1 MDNYNLEEKITEEEF
16 LNETDEDTTNKDV
29 INEEIQN
36 WNEKPIPEEKLKKW
50 MAFALVV
57 VLSLLV
63 IYAFIKVSL
72 PESKNEK
79 TNIKKEQEE
88 DKSSTHQNKNMDNM
102 MLDFDATSYKEYSK
116 SKEKNSFDT
125 NIPYETNK
133 SSSDN
138 STIREKDI
146 INVRNEENDILKEL
160 RSQQIKDEINARKS
174 NLRFDNSVEK
184 ASSEKTQYIEERS
197 EQPKQIAY
205 PEDQNYQ
212 AQKKEFLKSDNAK
225 DNYNKYSEQKI
236 FSPYEVKAGSI
247 IPGILLTGINSD
259 LPGTILGTVREDVYD
274 SVSGNYLLIPKG
286 TKIKGTYDSGISYG
300 QTRIL
305 VVWQRLIF
313 PDGKS
318 LNLDKF
324 SGVDMS
330 GFAGM
335 TGKVNN
341 HTYELF
347 KAVVLSSV
355 LGAGTSII
363 SDKKNNDDDE
373 DWKSSAGNGAG
384 EQMLTIGSNI
394 SNKILGIQP
403 TIEIA
408 QGSRFNIIVESDLI
422 LSPYKRR

>member
-1 MDNYNLEEKITEEEF
+1 MDKFDLENNDTEKF
-16 LNETDEDTTNKDV
+16 VEDTNQVEVEKDTT
-29 INEEIQN
+29 N
-36 WNEKPIPEEKLKKW
+36 WNEKPVPEEKLKKW
-50 MAFALVV
+50 MAFALIGG
-57 VLSLLV
+57 LATLI

-72 PESKNEK
+72 PEKEPPKSKSSQ
-79 TNIKKEQEE
+79 EQEE
-88 DKSSTHQNKNMDNM
+88 DKSSSRKNQNMDNGI
-102 MLDFDATSYKEYSK
+102 LDFDAISYKEYSK
-116 SKEKNSFDT
+116 FKEKNT
-125 NIPYETNK
+125 TEMGIPYESNK
-133 SSSDN
+133 N
-138 STIREKDI
+138 SQNTKNMQDGDI
-146 INVRNEENDILKEL
+146 PSIKNGGNDIVKEL
-160 RSQQIKDEINARKS
+160 RAQQIKDEIIARKS
-174 NLRFDNSVEK
+174 TLKFDNTLDSP
-184 ASSEKTQYIEERS
+184 SSEKTQYAESRGVQS
-197 EQPKQIAY
+197 KPMTY
-205 PEDQNYQ
+205 PDDQNYQ
-212 AQKKEFLKSDNAK
+212 AQKKEFLKSSEAK
-225 DNYNKYSEQKI
+225 DNYNKYSEQEA

-274 SVSGNYLLIPKG
+274 SISGNYLLIPKG

-313 PDGKS
+313 PDGRS

-330 GFAGM
+330 GYAGV

-341 HTYELF
+341 HTYDLF
-347 KAVVLSSV
+347 KAVVLSSI
-355 LGAGTSII
+355 LGAGTSVIT
-363 SDKKNNDDDE
+363 DKKNNDDN

-384 EQMLTIGSNI
+384 EQILTIGSNI

-422 LSPYKRR
+422 LALYKRR

>member
-1 MDNYNLEEKITEEEF
+1 MDNYNLEEKIIEEEII
-16 LNETDEDTTNKDV
+16 NEIHEDTP
-29 INEEIQN
+29 EEN
-36 WNEKPIPEEKLKKW
+36 TPNYNEKPIPEEKLKKW
-50 MAFALVV
+50 MAFALAGI
-57 VLSLLV
+57 LSLLV

-79 TNIKKEQEE
+79 VSNKQEQEE
-88 DKSSTHQNKNMDNM
+88 DKSSAQQNKNLDNM
-102 MLDFDATSYKEYSK
+102 VLDFDAISYKEYSK
-116 SKEKNSFDT
+116 SKEKNSFDP
-125 NIPYETNK
+125 NIPHETAKN
-133 SSSDN
+133 SNDN
-138 STIREKDI
+138 NFIREKDI
-146 INVRNEENDILKEL
+146 PNVRNEENDILKEL
-160 RSQQIKDEINARKS
+160 RNQQIKDEISARKS
-174 NLRFDNSVEK
+174 NLRFENSIEK
-184 ASSEKTQYIEERS
+184 PSSEKTQYTEERD

-205 PEDQNYQ
+205 PDDQNYQ

-225 DNYNKYSEQKI
+225 DNYNKYSEQEI

-347 KAVVLSSV
+347 KTVVLSSV

-384 EQMLTIGSNI
+384 EQILTIGSNI

-422 LSPYKRR
+422 LNPYKRR

>member
-1 MDNYNLEEKITEEEF
+1 MDNYNLEEKIIEEEII
-16 LNETDEDTTNKDV
+16 NEIHEDTP
-29 INEEIQN
+29 EEN
-36 WNEKPIPEEKLKKW
+36 TPNYNEKPIPEEKLKKW
-50 MAFALVV
+50 MAFALAGI
-57 VLSLLV
+57 LSLLV

-79 TNIKKEQEE
+79 VSNKQEQEE
-88 DKSSTHQNKNMDNM
+88 DKSSAQQNKNLDNM
-102 MLDFDATSYKEYSK
+102 VLDFDAISYKEYSK
-116 SKEKNSFDT
+116 SKEKNSFDS
-125 NIPYETNK
+125 NIPHETTKN
-133 SSSDN
+133 SNDN
-138 STIREKDI
+138 NFIREKDI
-146 INVRNEENDILKEL
+146 PNVRNEENDILKEL
-160 RSQQIKDEINARKS
+160 RNQQIKDEISARKS
-174 NLRFDNSVEK
+174 NLRFENSVEK
-184 ASSEKTQYIEERS
+184 PSSEKTQYTEERD
-197 EQPKQIAY
+197 EQPKQIAF
-205 PEDQNYQ
+205 PDDQNYQ

-225 DNYNKYSEQKI
+225 DNYNKYSEQEI

-384 EQMLTIGSNI
+384 EQILTIGSNI

-422 LSPYKRR
+422 LNPYKRR

>member
-1 MDNYNLEEKITEEEF
+1 MENYNLEDKI
-16 LNETDEDTTNKDV
+16 
-29 INEEIQN
+29 ISEEIINVAHEETAEKNPQN
-36 WNEKPIPEEKLKKW
+36 WDEKPIPEEKLKKW
-50 MAFALVV
+50 MAYALIAA
-57 VLSLLV
+57 LSSLV

-72 PESKNEK
+72 PESNNRKSNIEEENKNER
-79 TNIKKEQEE
+79 
-88 DKSSTHQNKNMDNM
+88 SPANKNQSLDNGI
-102 MLDFDATSYKEYSK
+102 LDFNTISYKEYSK
-116 SKEKNSFDT
+116 AKEKNNSNNDL
-125 NIPYETNK
+125 PYEANNNSKNIIK
-133 SSSDN
+133 SG
-138 STIREKDI
+138 EHDI
-146 INVRNEENDILKEL
+146 PNIINEENELIKEL
-160 RSQQIKDEINARKS
+160 RSQQIKDEMLARKS
-174 NLRFDNSVEK
+174 NLKFDTNIDK
-184 ASSEKTQYIEERS
+184 PSSEKTQYIESRS
-197 EQPKQIAY
+197 DQSRQVTY

-212 AQKKEFLKSDNAK
+212 SQKKEFLKSEDAK
-225 DNYNKYSEQKI
+225 DNYNKYSEQEI

-274 SVSGNYLLIPKG
+274 SVTGNYLLIPKG

-313 PDGKS
+313 PNGKS

-347 KAVVLSSV
+347 KAVVLSSI

-363 SDKKNNDDDE
+363 TDKKDNDDE

-384 EQMLTIGSNI
+384 EQILTIGSNI

-403 TIEIA
+403 TIEIS

-422 LSPYKRR
+422 LNPYKRR

>member
-1 MDNYNLEEKITEEEF
+1 MDNYNLEEKIIEEEII
-16 LNETDEDTTNKDV
+16 NETHED
-29 INEEIQN
+29 IPEENTQN

-50 MAFALVV
+50 MAFALAG

-79 TNIKKEQEE
+79 VNNKQEQEE
-88 DKSSTHQNKNMDNM
+88 DKSSTQQNKNMDNM
-102 MLDFDATSYKEYSK
+102 VLDFDAISYKEYSK
-116 SKEKNSFDT
+116 SKEKNNFDP
-125 NIPYETNK
+125 NIPHETNK
-133 SSSDN
+133 NSNDN
-138 STIREKDI
+138 NFIREKDI
-146 INVRNEENDILKEL
+146 PNVRNEENGILKEL
-160 RSQQIKDEINARKS
+160 RSQQIKDEISARKS

-184 ASSEKTQYIEERS
+184 PSSEKTQYIEERN
-197 EQPKQIAY
+197 EQSKQMAY
-205 PEDQNYQ
+205 PDDQNYQ

-225 DNYNKYSEQKI
+225 DNYNKYSEQEI

-305 VVWQRLIF
+305 VIWQRLIF

-384 EQMLTIGSNI
+384 EQILTIGSNI

-403 TIEIA
+403 TIEIS